1 MQLLTPIQ
9 TRKSRKRRPAASLS
23 ALRVNPKFTGNSK
36 LRSVGK
42 TTVKRRN
49 SANKATAFQSN
60 LQKQGKANSGNGV
73 FRELGWRVGEVFCSS
88 RLFCCC
94 YYSRCGSHT
103 PVCLFFFPGPEHRPA
118 GPHVTR
124 GPVLFFLPF
133 FPPFFSLS
141 PVVWILLQSFCGGSC
156 GQSVQNAKA

>member
-1 MQLLTPIQ
+1 MQLLTTIQ
-9 TRKSRKRRPAASLS
+9 TRKSRKRRPAASPS

-36 LRSVGK
+36 YRSAGK
-42 TTVKRRN
+42 TSVKRRN
-49 SANKATAFQSN
+49 NATAFQSN

-103 PVCLFFFPGPEHRPA
+103 PVCRFFFPGSEHRPA